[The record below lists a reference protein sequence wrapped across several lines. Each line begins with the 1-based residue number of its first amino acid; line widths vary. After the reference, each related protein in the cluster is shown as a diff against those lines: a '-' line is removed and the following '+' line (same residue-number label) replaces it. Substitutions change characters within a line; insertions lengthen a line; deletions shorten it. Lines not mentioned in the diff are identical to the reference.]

1 MTDET
6 KEPLDDENIE
16 GVDIPEKL
24 PSDEELYGND
34 TPLVIPEDECVYGG
48 PITVNEHE
56 YIIDSDII
64 GEDGELIIPVDIDAD
79 VYGPAPEVGYYDGP
93 GMDPGTG
100 QPWEDP
106 VGFEEA
112 PEYGALYIFD
122 EPPIDT
128 EVEPVYGAPYIPGDF
143 NSMGWQLGEQG
154 PIDFDHAFFTSD
166 PHRDGDE
173 DIDDSW
179 CPDDVPEA

>member
-1 MTDET
+1 
-6 KEPLDDENIE
+6 
-16 GVDIPEKL
+16 
-24 PSDEELYGND
+24 
-34 TPLVIPEDECVYGG
+34 
-48 PITVNEHE
+48 
-56 YIIDSDII
+56 
-64 GEDGELIIPVDIDAD
+64 
-79 VYGPAPEVGYYDGP
+79 
-93 GMDPGTG
+93 MDPGTG